1 MAALAAEKK
10 ARRPK
15 LINVGKIT
23 SYTDFILLVSATSDR
38 HARALADHIVE
49 QMKKLRVRVYGV
61 EGYEAGQWI
70 LLDYGDAIVHIL
82 QADVRTYYDLDG
94 LWADAE
100 QISIEEE

>member
-1 MAALAAEKK
+1 MLAALAAEKK

-15 LINVGKIT
+15 LLNVRKIT
-23 SYTDFILLVSATSDR
+23 SYTDFILLVTATSDR
-38 HARALADHIVE
+38 HARALADHMVE
-49 QMKKLRVRVYGV
+49 EMKKRRVRVYGT

-82 QADVRTYYDLDG
+82 QADIRTYYDFDG

-100 QISIEEE
+100 QLPVEE